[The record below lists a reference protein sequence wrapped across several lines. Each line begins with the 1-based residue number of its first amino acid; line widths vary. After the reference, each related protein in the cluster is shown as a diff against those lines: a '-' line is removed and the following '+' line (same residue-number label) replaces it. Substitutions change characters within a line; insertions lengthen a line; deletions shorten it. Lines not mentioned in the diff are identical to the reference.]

1 MHRAPVPRIPPRR
14 IPPRPGGGGSTATVG
29 LLLLAVLSALSPLPL
44 PADPARPASGE
55 AEAIPAAAAPLARAE
70 AAAAAGDYAEALR
83 LAETVLAASPDPRA
97 AARAEERIADW
108 LLAAAAREDA
118 DRLARAGALYRT
130 ARTLAD
136 QRAFAESREALAEA
150 EALLPA
156 GAVERR
162 ADFARLRRWTYLE
175 EAERLLGQ
183 EDPAGARAALAA
195 YAEDPSPRPGARA
208 RAARLRE
215 ELRLPENRDIAA
227 IRPAFVERERAVGEL
242 LQQARALYLA
252 GDDEGARRLYTEV
265 ETRDPTNMEAKAFLY
280 EIARRGTA
288 DATLDREKTRQEML
302 EQVGRA
308 WQRPRVYGAEP
319 REGGEADST
328 SDALLGRLQS
338 ILLPRVNFSDADLL
352 HVIDSLSELS
362 VAFDPDGEGVNLVAT
377 GTLDPSET
385 VHFQVRNLSL
395 GRVLD
400 LVAEQTGYEWQV
412 VEGVVQ
418 FGPRTSRGSRS
429 LRRAIIPVSKGTLDL
444 IAGFQE
450 GTTPGRGES
459 APADPFAVPGEDAG
473 GAGLGAG
480 PGGTPSAAG
489 IRLFFEESGISFESV
504 PGSSLAVRGT
514 RLLVH
519 QTPRN
524 LEAIRATLRELDVTD
539 QVEIEAKFLEVRQ
552 GALEELGVSWRGT
565 TNEDGTIV
573 TPGRLTDGAG
583 QPVTARGDS
592 FVQSPTRLESVFGET
607 PGDERGRIVTSS
619 ETITTDADGN
629 ETITTEPNDPITF
642 SVAPG
647 SPLNSLDLAADTLS
661 DAFLSGVM
669 GSLEVDVLIR
679 ALERTEGSDLL
690 SAPKVTVMSGKTAS
704 IRVSQQFRYPQR
716 YEAPEISEPAGDA
729 NASSIGIASGLPR
742 DFTVQDLGVVMD
754 VTPTVEAN
762 DNINLALEPTV
773 TEFEGYVSYGG
784 PNIAVA
790 GEQVVQSP
798 SGYFQPVFSQRQVS
812 TEVTLYDGA
821 TVVLG
826 GLTREQVESFEEK
839 VPLLGDIPLVGRLF
853 RSRGE
858 TSQKRNLLI
867 FVSANRISPGGAP
880 ANETI
885 GTTRANALF
894 QNPVVIS
901 PGGALQR
908 SGDGE

>member
-1 MHRAPVPRIPPRR
+1 MRPSSASRSPFLRIRRQPRAGWG
-14 IPPRPGGGGSTATVG
+14 PGAAG
-29 LLLLAVLSALSPLPL
+29 LLLRVLLASFLPIATHAEPTP
-44 PADPARPASGE
+44 PAAGDPPG
-55 AEAIPAAAAPLARAE
+55 PAAALTRAE
-70 AAAAAGDYAEALR
+70 AAAAEGDYGRAFR
-83 LAETVLAASPDPRA
+83 LAEKLLEAAPDSAA
-97 AARAEERIADW
+97 AARAGERMADW
-108 LLAAAAREDA
+108 LLEAAAAEDA
-118 DRLARAGALYRT
+118 DRLARAGILYRT
-130 ARTLAD
+130 ARSLAD
-136 QRAFAESREALAEA
+136 RRAFAEARQVLAEA
-150 EALLPA
+150 EAVLPT
-156 GAVERR
+156 GAAERR
-162 ADFARLRRWTYLE
+162 EALAALRRWTYLE
-175 EAERLLGQ
+175 EAARLLARG
-183 EDPAGARAALAA
+183 EPAGARSALTA
-195 YAEDPSPRPGARA
+195 YAEDPSPDPGRQA

-227 IRPAFVERERAVGEL
+227 IRPEFVEQEQAVADL
-242 LQQARALYLA
+242 LQQARALDLA
-252 GDDEGARRLYTEV
+252 GDAEGARRIYTQV
-265 ETRDPTNMEAKAFLY
+265 EIRDPTNPEAKAFLY

-288 DATLDREKTRQEML
+288 AATLDREKTRQEML
-302 EQVGRA
+302 EEVGRA

-319 REGGEADST
+319 REGEEVDSA
-328 SDALLGRLQS
+328 SGALVERLES
-338 ILLPRVNFSDADLL
+338 IVLPRVNFSGADLL

-362 VAFDPDGEGVNLVAT
+362 VAFDPREEGVNLVAT
-377 GTLDPSET
+377 RAIDPSET

-395 GRVLD
+395 ARVLD

-429 LRRAIIPVSKGTLDL
+429 LRRAILPVSKGTLDL

-450 GTTPGRGES
+450 GASPGRGES
-459 APADPFAVPGEDAG
+459 IPVDPFAAPGG
-473 GAGLGAG
+473 GSGGDGPGLGSAG
-480 PGGTPSAAG
+480 EASAAG
-489 IRLFFEESGISFESV
+489 IRRFFEESGISFESV

-539 QVEIEAKFLEVRQ
+539 QVEIEAKFMEVRQ

-565 TNEDGTIV
+565 TNADGTLV
-573 TPGRLTDGAG
+573 TAGRLTDGTG
-583 QPVTARGDS
+583 EPVTARGDS
-592 FVQSPTRLESVFGET
+592 FVQSPTRLETVFGET

-629 ETITTEPNDPITF
+629 ETITTQPNDPITF

-647 SPLNSLDLAADTLS
+647 APLNSLDLAADTLS

-669 GSLEVDVLIR
+669 GSLQVDVLIR

-704 IRVSQQFRYPQR
+704 IRVSQEFRYPQR
-716 YEAPEISEPAGDA
+716 YEAPEISEPAGDG

-742 DFTVQDLGVVMD
+742 DFAVQDLGVVMD

-762 DNINLALEPTV
+762 DNINLSLEPTV

-790 GEQVVQSP
+790 GDQVVQSP

-826 GLTREQVESFEEK
+826 GLTREQVESFEER
-839 VPLLGDIPLVGRLF
+839 VPLLGDIPLLGRLF
-853 RSRGE
+853 RSQGE

-867 FVSANRISPGGAP
+867 FVTANRISPGGAP
-880 ANETI
+880 ANESI

-894 QNPVVIS
+894 QNPVLVS

-908 SGDGE
+908 RGEGE